1 MPGLSPLGF
10 LILALA
16 ASLVGLSKT
25 ALPGAGTIAVAAF
38 AAVLP
43 ARQSTGALLVLLI
56 LGDLFAVRTYHAHA
70 DWAVLRRLVPT
81 VLAGVLVGTYFL
93 AAADDH
99 AVRRVIGAILLVLV
113 ALTLVR
119 RAAARGGRDPT
130 RPAAAG
136 AAAGD
141 VAPRADRAAGPR
153 WRGWLGTSSYGVLA
167 GFTTMVANAG
177 GPVLSMYFLASRF
190 SITRFLGTAAWFFF
204 AVNLAKTPFSVS
216 LGLIGVES
224 LRLDLLL
231 APAVVVGA
239 MIGRRLARRFNQT
252 LFDRLILALTIVS
265 ATYLLVQ

>member
-1 MPGLSPLGF
+1 M
-10 LILALA
+10 
-16 ASLVGLSKT
+16 
-25 ALPGAGTIAVAAF
+25 
-38 AAVLP
+38 
-43 ARQSTGALLVLLI
+43 
-56 LGDLFAVRTYHAHA
+56 
-70 DWAVLRRLVPT
+70 
-81 VLAGVLVGTYFL
+81 
-93 AAADDH
+93 
-99 AVRRVIGAILLVLV
+99 
-113 ALTLVR
+113 
-119 RAAARGGRDPT
+119 
-130 RPAAAG
+130 
-136 AAAGD
+136 
-141 VAPRADRAAGPR
+141 APRADRAAGPR

-204 AVNLAKTPFSVS
+204 AVNVAKAPFSVS

-252 LFDRLILALTIVS
+252 LFDRLVLALTIVS

>member
-10 LILALA
+10 SILALA

-136 AAAGD
+136 AAAG
-141 VAPRADRAAGPR
+141 PR